1 VSGLTWKNPA
11 FFYVAGALVVVLA
24 IIYALETTR
33 RRRLLEDPAAAQLA
47 RMAASV
53 SAGRR
58 RLKAFLLVLGIGLLA
73 LAGARPQTEGQ
84 KLWRNRGIDVV
95 VALDLSK
102 SMLATD
108 VYPSRVERARIE
120 LDRLLDRIGGD
131 RVGLVLFAGDG
142 VSYPLTHDQE
152 VMRMLYRG
160 LQPGDLPPGTDIARA
175 IAVARCLLLPEQAND
190 PTCVRIRH
198 PGGAGDVEA
207 WRTRRKLETAELGS
221 RGRAIVLVTDGED
234 TEGHARAEVEKAA
247 QLGIETFVVGVGTP
261 EGARVPVYDDEG
273 RRVGWK
279 TEKDGK
285 EHQSRLEE
293 DGLREL
299 AKAGGGDGHY
309 FRIDLGLGAVVPA
322 LAKLKEGNLEQRTE
336 AVPVEAYPWLLFPAF
351 MLLLVEACLSDRKP
365 ARAKEKVR
373 A

>member
-1 VSGLTWKNPA
+1 VSGLTWKNPV
-11 FFYVAGALVVVLA
+11 FLYGAGVLVVVLA
-24 IIYALETTR
+24 IAYALETTR
-33 RRRLLEDPAAAQLA
+33 RRRLLDNPAAAQLA

-53 SAGRR
+53 STARR
-58 RLKAFLLVLGIGLLA
+58 RAKAFLLVLGIGLLA
-73 LAGARPQTEGQ
+73 LAAARPQTEGQ

-95 VALDLSK
+95 IALDLSK
-102 SMLATD
+102 SMQATD
-108 VYPSRVERARIE
+108 VYPSRVELARIE

-131 RVGLVLFAGDG
+131 RVGLVLFAGESVG
-142 VSYPLTHDQE
+142 YPLTHDQE

-175 IAVARCLLLPEQAND
+175 VASARCLLVPEQAND
-190 PTCVRIRH
+190 PTCVRLRH

-221 RGRAIVLVTDGED
+221 RGRAIILLTDGED
-234 TEGHARAEVEKAA
+234 TEGQAKAEVEKAA

-273 RRVGWK
+273 RRVGYK
-279 TEKDGK
+279 LEKDGK
-285 EHQSRLEE
+285 EHQSRLKE

-299 AKAGGGDGHY
+299 ARSGGGDGHY
-309 FRIDLGLGAVVPA
+309 FRVNMGLEQLVPA
-322 LAKLKEGNLEQRTE
+322 LAKLKEGNLEERTE
-336 AVPVEAYPWLLFPAF
+336 AIPVEAYAWLLFPGF
-351 MLLLVEACLSDRKP
+351 MALLVEACLSDRRRGK
-365 ARAKEKVR
+365 AKEKVR